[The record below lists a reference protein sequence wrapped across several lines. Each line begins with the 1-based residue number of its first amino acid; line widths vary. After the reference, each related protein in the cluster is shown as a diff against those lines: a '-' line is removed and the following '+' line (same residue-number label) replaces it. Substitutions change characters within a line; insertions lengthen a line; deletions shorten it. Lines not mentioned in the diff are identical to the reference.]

1 MPIPKHDEIR
11 IPALQLL
18 KEKGTLKLKDFVE
31 LLASYFKLTEEEVSE
46 IYPSGNGHIFYDRVT
61 WALSYLHMAAL
72 VDKPNRGYYQ
82 ISASG
87 AKMLETPE
95 KIHAYIE
102 QKVNERE
109 PKKPTNKKEEIL
121 STKNEDLND
130 TPSERLYISFEKIK
144 AARKNEILDT
154 ILRKSPLDFEKLV
167 VQLLQRMGYGGEI
180 KDSGLVTSATND
192 GGIDGII
199 KEDVLGLGRIHIQAK
214 RYALKNGIGRDE
226 VQKFAGAL
234 LGAPLSKGVF
244 ITTSYFSP
252 GAMAYV
258 KNLNTAATIILIDGD
273 QLAEYMYNYGLGMQ
287 IEQTVEL
294 KKLDTDFWD
303 AMTDEN

>member
-11 IPALQLL
+11 IPALKLL

-31 LLASYFKLTEEEVSE
+31 LLATYFKLTEEEVSE
-46 IYPSGNGHIFYDRVT
+46 MYPSGNGHIFYDRVT

-72 VDKPNRGYYQ
+72 VDKPSRGYYQ
-82 ISASG
+82 ISKNG
-87 AKMLETPE
+87 LKMLETPE
-95 KIHAYIE
+95 KINAYID

-109 PKKPTNKKEEIL
+109 PKKSNTKKEETL

-130 TPSERLYISFEKIK
+130 TPSEKLYISFEKIK
-144 AARKNEILDT
+144 TARKSEILDT
-154 ILRKSPLDFEKLV
+154 ILRKSPYDFEKLV
-167 VQLLQRMGYGGEI
+167 VRLLQRMGYGGEI

-214 RYALKNGIGRDE
+214 RYALNNGIGRDE

-234 LGAPLSKGVF
+234 LGAPVSKGVF

-252 GAMAYV
+252 GALTYV

-273 QLAEYMYNYGLGMQ
+273 QLAEYMYDYGLGMQ

>member
-11 IPALQLL
+11 IPALKMLN
-18 KEKGTLKLKDFVE
+18 EKGTLKLKDFVE
-31 LLASYFKLTEEEVSE
+31 LLAAYFKLTEEEVSE

-72 VDKPNRGYYQ
+72 LDKPSRGYYQ
-82 ISASG
+82 ISKNG
-87 AKMLETPE
+87 LKMLETPE
-95 KIHAYIE
+95 KIHAYID

-109 PKKPTNKKEEIL
+109 PKKSTAKKDETL

-130 TPSERLYISFEKIK
+130 TPSEKLYISFEKIK
-144 AARKNEILDT
+144 KARKSEILDT
-154 ILRKSPLDFEKLV
+154 ILRKSPFDFEKLV
-167 VQLLQRMGYGGEI
+167 VRLLQRMGYGGEI

-234 LGAPLSKGVF
+234 LGAPVSKGVF

-273 QLAEYMYNYGLGMQ
+273 QLAEYMYDYGLGMQ